1 MSKQKEELGKG
12 IRALLRDMD
21 SAPEA
26 AKSASGGSLS
36 GVNEI
41 PLTAIEVNPFQPRAD
56 FDEGALSD
64 LTSSIRIHGVIQ
76 PITVRRL
83 PSGKYQLISGE
94 RRLRASRAAG
104 RSHIPAYIRNAN
116 DQEMLEIAL
125 IENIQRE
132 DLNAMEIAI
141 NYQRLLDECTLKHE
155 ELAERVGKNRSTV
168 TNYLRLLRLPP
179 EVQHAI
185 KDGDLSMGHARTLV
199 ALQDP
204 VAQIALAK
212 EIRSKS
218 LSVRQAEKLA
228 ASYKPGKKSKKGND
242 KGNLDPQ
249 IRRWQDSM
257 ASSLSTRVQI
267 KPSRGDRGEVII
279 QYHSLDD
286 LHRLAELL
294 GDS

>member
-1 MSKQKEELGKG
+1 
-12 IRALLRDMD
+12 
-21 SAPEA
+21 
-26 AKSASGGSLS
+26 
-36 GVNEI
+36 
-41 PLTAIEVNPFQPRAD
+41 
-56 FDEGALSD
+56 
-64 LTSSIRIHGVIQ
+64 
-76 PITVRRL
+76 
-83 PSGKYQLISGE
+83 
-94 RRLRASRAAG
+94 
-104 RSHIPAYIRNAN
+104 
-116 DQEMLEIAL
+116 MLEIAL

-141 NYQRLLDECTLKHE
+141 NYQRLLDECALKHE

-212 EIRSKS
+212 EIRAKS

-228 ASYKPGKKSKKGND
+228 ASYKPGKNRKKGSD

-257 ASSLSTRVQI
+257 ASSLSARVQI
-267 KPSRGDRGEVII
+267 KPGRGGRGEVVI
-279 QYHSLDD
+279 QYHSEDD